1 MVGRYSVRVYTD
13 RSSLLIARSRSDS
26 VCPCLS
32 VEAVV
37 RFLTPQACAGRSSAR
52 VVVMAPGRRRRVRPA
67 RALVLDRDLRL
78 QAAGM
83 NEF

>member
-52 VVVMAPGRRRRVRPA
+52 VVVMAPGRRRVRPA